1 MEEQETMKAK
11 LATVICIL
19 ACLAIVIPVAA
30 QRGAAVADPISGTWT
45 GDWGPSPADRNMVT
59 VELKLAGKT
68 VTGTVKSTQPARA
81 DVALSKSTF
90 DAGKVHLEA
99 NATNPRGGAAVHYII
114 DGTLANGVMTGS
126 WNHDSSMGDFKLT
139 KKP

>member
-1 MEEQETMKAK
+1 
-11 LATVICIL
+11 
-19 ACLAIVIPVAA
+19 
-30 QRGAAVADPISGTWT
+30 
-45 GDWGPSPADRNMVT
+45 MVT